1 MSAQV
6 HLKSFIPTEKKV
18 KTQLSQIPNEDTL
31 DDIECGLIDLDA
43 IKQEEEYLLSFMGA
57 AQRKRQG
64 VFFTPDELAK
74 LAVSKMDSLSTNCAI
89 FDPACGTGNLLVEVA
104 DRFDASG
111 SLSDCLVRWNKKIY
125 GLDINQEFICLAKK
139 KIVCL
144 AISKGALPTGGITL
158 AEALLLLSNIKV
170 GDFLVEYQSYKGV
183 VSDVVMNPPFCPV
196 DTPAGIK
203 WTSGKSNA
211 AALFMAYA
219 INILPIGGRVL
230 GILPDVLKSGS
241 RYEAWRREVVTPV
254 NPIVEDFGS
263 FQKDVQI
270 DVFILSG
277 VKTLDVTSTVIGTIN
292 ESPVNCQILA
302 DEFHV
307 SVGPVVP
314 HRDPLIGVE
323 APFAHAKI
331 LPPWSTV
338 STLAERIVHS
348 GRKISCPFVAVRRTS
363 SPKDKYRVVG
373 TIINCEEAVAVENHI
388 IAVRPNNGTL
398 EACISLLDYF
408 KSSAVNDY
416 INTKIRCRHLTVG
429 VIKGLPIGGLHEH
442 KE

>member
-1 MSAQV
+1 MSAQENV
-6 HLKSFIPTEKKV
+6 KSFLSTEKNV
-18 KTQLSQIPNEDTL
+18 TTQLSQITNEDVI
-31 DDIECGLIDLDA
+31 DEVESCLIDLDT
-43 IKQEEEYLLSFMGA
+43 IKQEEDYLLSFMGA

-64 VFFTPDELAK
+64 VFFTPNELAK
-74 LAVSKMDSLSTNCAI
+74 LAVSKIDSLPMNGAF

-111 SLSDCLVRWNKKIY
+111 SLSDCLSRWNKKIY
-125 GLDINQEFICLAKK
+125 GLDINQEFVCLAKK

-158 AEALLLLSNIKV
+158 AEAELLLSNIKV
-170 GDFLVEYQSYKGV
+170 GDFLVEYPNYKGV
-183 VSDVVMNPPFCPV
+183 VSDVVMNPPFCPI
-196 DTPAGIK
+196 DTPEDIK

-219 INILPIGGRVL
+219 INILPVGGRVL

-241 RYEAWRREVVTPV
+241 RYETWRHEVF
-254 NPIVEDFGS
+254 NPINPVIEDFGS

-270 DVFILSG
+270 DVFILDG
-277 VKTLDVTSTVIGTIN
+277 VKTRDVVSIASDTVN
-292 ESPVNCQILA
+292 ESLVDFQVLA

-314 HRDPLIGVE
+314 HRDPLVGVE

-338 STLAERIVHS
+338 NALTERIVHS
-348 GRKISCPFVAVRRTS
+348 GRKVSCPFVAVRRTS

-373 TIINCEEAVAVENHI
+373 TIVNCEEAVAVENHI
-388 IAVRPNNGTL
+388 IAVRPNDGTL
-398 EACISLLDYF
+398 ESCISLLNF
-408 KSSAVNDY
+408 FRSSTVNDY
-416 INTKIRCRHLTVG
+416 INSKIRCRHLTVG